1 MATNWKST
9 KSRNVSPRRWT
20 WILSPALALSLLS
33 VSSMSAQAR
42 QGEAGPAQ
50 NEDEAIDSRWLPWL
64 GCWQLYEEEL
74 VEPDRTVAD
83 RPQLSELAA
92 DGFTD
97 RVLVCLTPAED
108 GLGVD
113 VTTVATGMA
122 FRERTIRADGV
133 RHQTE
138 KPDCRGWQRSE
149 WSRGGH
155 QLFTRSELACEDTS
169 PRSVSGVSVMA
180 RRSTWVDIQVVEAR
194 GRRALAVRRYRRA
207 SDQMTAEAGVPL
219 LHPDEA
225 LGAYTARLAIAVPL
239 TLSDV
244 IEATGKLEPEA
255 VEAALVETEATFDL
269 DSKTLI
275 KLDEAAVPESVIDL
289 MVALSFPDHFVVD
302 RPAADGEWPG
312 ARAAGYFGS
321 YGYLPYN
328 DWYPYYVTPF
338 GYSYWWAPYDP
349 FYVVWPGD
357 SYLVRPNDTDPL
369 DQPTSRAVRGQGYTR
384 VRPREVS
391 SDSGPT
397 AKPRGFSSADVSAV
411 DRPASGESSSGRS
424 SGGSVTKGGYTRGGS
439 AARGAKPKKP

>member
-9 KSRNVSPRRWT
+9 KGRNVSPRRWS
-20 WILSPALALSLLS
+20 WILASALALGLLS
-33 VSSMSAQAR
+33 VSSVSAQAT

-50 NEDEAIDSRWLPWL
+50 KDEAIDSRWLPWL

-74 VEPDRTVAD
+74 GEPDRTVAV
-83 RPQLSELAA
+83 RSQLSEPAA

-133 RHQTE
+133 RHPTE
-138 KPDCRGWQRSE
+138 ESDCLGWQRSE

-155 QLFTRSELACEDTS
+155 RLFTRSELACEDTS

-180 RRSTWVDIQVVEAR
+180 RRSTWVDIQVVEAG
-194 GRRALAVRRYRRA
+194 GRQALAVRRYRRA

-219 LHPDEA
+219 LRPDEA
-225 LGAYTARLAIAVPL
+225 LGASTARLAIAVPL

-244 IEATGKLEPEA
+244 IEASGKIEPEA
-255 VEAALVETEATFDL
+255 VEAVLVETEATFDL

-275 KLDEAAVPESVIDL
+275 TLDEAAVPESVIDL
-289 MVALSFPDHFVVD
+289 MVALSFPDHFAVD
-302 RPAADGEWPG
+302 RPAAGGEWPG

-357 SYLVRPNDTDPL
+357 SYLVRPNDNDRL
-369 DQPTSRAVRGQGYTR
+369 DQPTGRAVSGRGYTR

-391 SDSGPT
+391 SDSGSA
-397 AKPRGFSSADVSAV
+397 AKPRGFSSADV
-411 DRPASGESSSGRS
+411 DRPANGESSSGRS

-439 AARGAKPKKP
+439 AARGAKPKNP